1 MKKKQ
6 VHIEHRLDLF
16 LDEEIEDIK
25 EIGDALILEEGKIKG
40 DMVDHSVRNTKIAW
54 IHPGEDTHWLFDRA
68 IMVFKSALPFNT
80 LQSMQYTVYD
90 SKGSHYDW
98 HRDVG
103 SGDEIMK
110 ARVNVGILQLSS
122 PSEYKGGVL
131 QIKYPS
137 VKGGAFRGRYNKD
150 GSTSQKLETR
160 PDDKA
165 NAITTVSKDSI
176 LVEQDEV
183 IDVMKTRGMVTTF
196 PIDMLHRVTPVTSG
210 VRKTLIMWG
219 LI

>member
-1 MKKKQ
+1 MTI
-6 VHIEHRLDLF
+6 HIEHRLDLF
-16 LDEEIEDIK
+16 LEEEVDQIIEL
-25 EIGDALILEEGKIKG
+25 GDALVLSEGKIK
-40 DMVDHSVRNTKIAW
+40 DDKIDHTIRNSKIAW
-54 IHPGEDTHWLFDRA
+54 LHPGPSTWWLFDRA
-68 IMVFKSALPFNT
+68 IMVFKSSLPFNS

-98 HRDVG
+98 HRDIG

-110 ARVNVGILQLSS
+110 ARINVAVLQLSD
-122 PSEYKGGVL
+122 PGNYKGGVL

-196 PIDMLHRVTPVTSG
+196 PIQLEHRVTPVTSG

-219 LI
+219 LK

>member
-1 MKKKQ
+1 MT

-16 LDEEIEDIK
+16 LEEEVEQIIEL
-25 EIGDALILEEGKIKG
+25 GDALVLSEGKIK
-40 DMVDHSVRNTKIAW
+40 DDKIDHTIRNSKIAW
-54 IHPGEDTHWLFDRA
+54 IHPGPSTWWLFDRA
-68 IMVFKSALPFNT
+68 IMVFKSSLPFNS

-98 HRDVG
+98 HRDIG

-131 QIKYPS
+131 QIKHQS
-137 VKGGAFRGRYNKD
+137 
-150 GSTSQKLETR
+150 ET
-160 PDDKA
+160 
-165 NAITTVSKDSI
+165 
-176 LVEQDEV
+176 
-183 IDVMKTRGMVTTF
+183 IDVMKTKGMVTTF
-196 PIDMLHRVTPVTSG
+196 PIQLEHRVTPVTSG

-219 LI
+219 LV